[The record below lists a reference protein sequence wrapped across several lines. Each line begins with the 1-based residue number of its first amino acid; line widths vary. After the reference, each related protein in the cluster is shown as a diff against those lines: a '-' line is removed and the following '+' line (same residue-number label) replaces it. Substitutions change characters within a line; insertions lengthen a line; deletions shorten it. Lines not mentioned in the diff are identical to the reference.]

1 MDRDRHRWTEGRR
14 RKQPSLYDEY
24 LNEERPANQSTSHAN
39 LPTSSRNAPTIR
51 SVTPDSGTDEA
62 IVRPPTTQTFE
73 REFLALSSS
82 PVTSPRLLSK
92 EHGSGGS
99 PKISNRGQI
108 GRRESTDN
116 TGRREGP
123 GSPKVSGSRRRTMT
137 LQESI
142 SDQRAPAQPK
152 GRVRMSSEQHVGSA
166 SMSNGHGL
174 PSSVS
179 QPAMGTAHSN
189 QYVLR
194 PKSSASNSISSMN
207 GPLPTPNARRI
218 LHLMKTLC
226 GRTSGNALI
235 RKSPRSA
242 WMTAYCFI
250 RDAEGS
256 LMYETEYGDGSHKTL
271 IPDLRGCQVR
281 CVIDE
286 ETQTP
291 YIEVAV
297 ARASL
302 EVHIRVPTQSE
313 LDSWFAALLCW
324 SPMQPRGIH
333 NRLAKPQAAHLSARP
348 ADSTS
353 RQNSEASLLKDAAV
367 IKVGNM
373 VYWDTDVTFTPHAPV
388 RGSSRGSAQ
397 RNPSFSISTSYGLRW
412 WKRVSCTLRENG
424 ELKFRTDAEGQH
436 LSTVQLSDL
445 SRSAIQ
451 RLDPSVLEIEHC
463 IAIYPQYT
471 AGQTFSD
478 SARPIFLSLES
489 SVLFEVWF
497 VLLRAFTIPQL
508 YGPRP
513 AEDEQYHHV
522 TNRSEG
528 LDKLAVL
535 AHADMFRMERGLSLC
550 ILEAKL
556 HSPQR
561 TKNSP
566 DPSGYGSRHTSTTRS
581 GREGGFYVEV
591 HLDGETRG
599 KTLVK
604 QSEANPFWSQEFEY
618 VDLPAV
624 LSSASVY
631 LKHSA
636 GDLSG
641 QKGGVYPE
649 AYGLAQDPTTSSA
662 LSGYTGITQ
671 DTTVGKV
678 EIILEELDTQKRN
691 ESWWPIVNSADQEV
705 GSMLIRAR
713 ADETVILMRREYE
726 GMHDILHAF
735 ENGLTVQISQVMQ
748 SDLKRLSDSLVNI
761 FQVSNRSTDWLM
773 ALVEDEIDGLGK
785 DTPLSKA
792 RYNQRLGSAESE
804 TSGGQRGNDRELV
817 VRDMNKNAAL
827 EANLLFRGNTLLT
840 KALDTHM
847 RRVGAD
853 YLSAALGRII
863 RSINERDPD
872 CEVDPNK
879 VTNANDMSRNWT
891 RLMSTTGDVW
901 NSIRTSAQKCPVD
914 LRFIFRHIK
923 ACAEDRYG
931 DFLRTVSY
939 SSVSGFL
946 FLRFFCPAVLSP
958 KLFGL
963 LKEDPKPRAKR
974 TFVLIAKSLQTMANM
989 ATFGSKEP
997 WMEPMNSFL
1006 NSNRED
1012 FKKFIEEVCY
1022 VPHPPAALA
1031 DTVPAYSTPNQIRN
1045 RLPPTSKEGFPSLPF
1060 LLDEGREYANLVE
1073 FWLHSSFNANFDPSR
1088 YHPNSAIVL
1097 FDAICKTVHNRT
1109 KDCLARA
1116 ERAERPTSELSL
1128 RWEEIIDSLS
1138 STSGLDNAIPTPH
1151 SHPPTPKIDT
1161 DVATLTSLT
1170 SNVTPTSSATTLA
1183 EPFRGRTSTDTDPD
1197 RGGITPIALV
1207 RPHLTDPDPSSPL
1220 SPHRRAQ
1227 RDWESAP
1234 DGGAASA
1241 AASLLSQ
1248 DRNPRAGFILPS
1260 STSGS
1265 ILSHPPSTSSTRP
1278 NLLGQSFARTSH
1290 DDLRNAG
1297 GLTSSREGGA
1307 ISASATVSAGWTIP
1321 HPQSPQW
1328 SGGLPPLPTVPF
1340 SPSIGADSDIS
1351 RPASALSRNSDRSGW
1366 GQTINAN
1373 PNSSLSPNPG
1383 HVNGHGQGAGG
1394 LGMGSVGNGSL
1405 TSSGWGRGSEG
1416 DLSRSFDEPK
1426 EGDTALPA
1434 YNRDKARR
1442 LEKERKRRGSRGE
1455 SGGKGVRELFG
1466 GSLGGGKGRKR

>member
-1 MDRDRHRWTEGRR
+1 MDRDRHRWTDTRR

-24 LNEERPANQSTSHAN
+24 LNEERPANQSSSHIAT
-39 LPTSSRNAPTIR
+39 PSSGRHAPTIR

-62 IVRPPTTQTFE
+62 IVKPPTTQTFE

-82 PVTSPRLLSK
+82 PTTSPRMLSK
-92 EHGSGGS
+92 EHGS
-99 PKISNRGQI
+99 PKISSRAPMS
-108 GRRESTDN
+108 RRESTDN
-116 TGRREGP
+116 TRRGTP
-123 GSPKVSGSRRRTMT
+123 GSPKTAGSRRRTMT

-142 SDQRAPAQPK
+142 SDQRTPVPIK
-152 GRVRMSSEQHVGSA
+152 GRVRMSSEQHIGSV

-179 QPAMGTAHSN
+179 QPAMGTSHAN

-226 GRTSGNALI
+226 GRMSGNALI
-235 RKSPRSA
+235 RKGPRSA

-256 LMYETEYGDGSHKTL
+256 LMYETEYGHGSHKTL

-281 CVIDE
+281 CVVDE

-291 YIEVAV
+291 HIEVTV
-297 ARASL
+297 SRASI
-302 EVHIRVPTQSE
+302 EVHLRVATQSD
-313 LDSWFAALLCW
+313 LDSWFAAILCW
-324 SPMQPRGIH
+324 SPMQPKGIH

-348 ADSTS
+348 TMSES
-353 RQNSEASLLKDAAV
+353 RNNSEISLLKDAAV

-373 VYWDTDVTFTPHAPV
+373 VYWDTDVTFAPHAPL
-388 RGSSRGSAQ
+388 RGNSRGSAQ

-424 ELKFRTDAEGQH
+424 ELKFRTDSEGQH
-436 LSTVQLSDL
+436 LSTVQLSEL

-471 AGQTFSD
+471 SGQTFSD
-478 SARPIFLSLES
+478 TARPIFLSLES

-513 AEDEQYHHV
+513 AENDVRYAS
-522 TNRSEG
+522 NKADS
-528 LDKLAVL
+528 LDKLAL
-535 AHADMFRMERGLSLC
+535 QAHADMFRMERGLSLC

-556 HSPQR
+556 NQPQR

-599 KTLVK
+599 NTLVK
-604 QSEANPFWSQEFEY
+604 QSETNPFWSQEFEY

-631 LKHSA
+631 LKHRA
-636 GDLSG
+636 GELSG
-641 QKGGVYPE
+641 QKGIGVYPE
-649 AYGLAQDPTTSSA
+649 AYGLAQDPTNSSA
-662 LSGYTGITQ
+662 SSGYTGITQ

-691 ESWWPIVNSADQEV
+691 ESWWPIMNSNDQEV

-713 ADETVILMRREYE
+713 AEETVILMRQEYE
-726 GMHDILHAF
+726 GMHEILHAF
-735 ENGLTVQISQVMQ
+735 ENGLTIQISQVMA

-792 RYNQRLGSAESE
+792 RYNQRLGSVESDNA
-804 TSGGQRGNDRELV
+804 SSARGNDRELV

-840 KALDTHM
+840 KALDNHM

-879 VTNANDMSRNWT
+879 VANAHDMNRNWS

-901 NSIRTSAQKCPVD
+901 DSIRTSAQKCPVD

-1022 VPHPPAALA
+1022 VPHPPAALV

-1060 LLDEGREYANLVE
+1060 LLDEGREYANLVDL
-1073 FWLHSSFNANFDPSR
+1073 WLHSSYASGFDPDK
-1088 YHPNSAIVL
+1088 YHPQSAIVL
-1097 FDAICKTVHNRT
+1097 FDAICKTVHSRT

-1116 ERAERPTSELSL
+1116 ERAERPTSELSF
-1128 RWEEIIDSLS
+1128 RWEEIIDSMQS
-1138 STSGLDNAIPTPH
+1138 SSGLDTVLPTPH
-1151 SHPPTPKIDT
+1151 SHPPTPKLDT

-1170 SNVTPTSSATTLA
+1170 NTITPTSTASTLA

-1197 RGGITPIALV
+1197 RGGITPIAPS

-1227 RDWESAP
+1227 RDWQSAP

-1260 STSGS
+1260 SSSGT
-1265 ILSHPPSTSSTRP
+1265 IHPPPSSNNTRP
-1278 NLLGQSFARTSH
+1278 NLLGHSFARQSL

-1297 GLTSSREGGA
+1297 ATSGTATGREGGS
-1307 ISASATVSAGWTIP
+1307 ISASAPVAAGWTIP
-1321 HPQSPQW
+1321 PPATLPAHNPARLDIHPAPLTTRPLLPLHRRQRLP
-1328 SGGLPPLPTVPF
+1328 LPPHF
-1340 SPSIGADSDIS
+1340 
-1351 RPASALSRNSDRSGW
+1351 R
-1366 GQTINAN
+1366 TIRHLE
-1373 PNSSLSPNPG
+1373 PQRVGHEWSLRLAPREQ
-1383 HVNGHGQGAGG
+1383 HRDWLRAR
-1394 LGMGSVGNGSL
+1394 
-1405 TSSGWGRGSEG
+1405 GR
-1416 DLSRSFDEPK
+1416 
-1426 EGDTALPA
+1426 
-1434 YNRDKARR
+1434 RR
-1442 LEKERKRRGSRGE
+1442 RT
-1455 SGGKGVRELFG
+1455 
-1466 GSLGGGKGRKR
+1466 GGG